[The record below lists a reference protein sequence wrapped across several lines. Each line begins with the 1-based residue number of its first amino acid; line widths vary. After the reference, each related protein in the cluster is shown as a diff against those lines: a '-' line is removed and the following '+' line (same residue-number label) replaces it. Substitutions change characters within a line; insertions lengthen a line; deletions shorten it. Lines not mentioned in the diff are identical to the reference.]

1 MSDLLNRVNN
11 FIGEYQIPNLQ
22 SENDKEQED
31 DSLYLQEDASKNK
44 NYPFPANSFEIG
56 KEDDGS
62 IKYSF
67 DNIYQDQNLIKVAQ
81 DYFESRDGVR
91 YNEEDAVDEF
101 ISDRTWK
108 QANTLHMMGELK
120 YVLDADTDVKQ
131 KERLG
136 YLMNYWQQLPNF
148 YAEGGR
154 GWWAGLSS
162 NIGRGMADPLNYVGG
177 VFGGLVVKQGV
188 KQVGKD
194 LLK

>member
-44 NYPFPANSFEIG
+44 NYPFPANAFEIG
-56 KEDDGS
+56 KDDDGS

-67 DNIYQDQNLIKVAQ
+67 DNIYDDQELIRVAQ
-81 DYFESRDGVR
+81 DYFEVRDGVR
-91 YNEEDAVDEF
+91 YNAEDVVDEF

-108 QANTLHMMGELK
+108 QANTLSMMGELK
-120 YVLDADTDVKQ
+120 YALNEETDVNQ
-131 KERLG
+131 KERLA
-136 YLMNYWQQLPNF
+136 YLMQYWSKLPNF

-154 GWWAGLSS
+154 GWWQGLSS
-162 NIGRGMADPLNYVGG
+162 NVAAGMADPLNYY
-177 VFGGLVVKQGV
+177 
-188 KQVGKD
+188 
-194 LLK
+194 